1 VPHPLYG
8 GKPACRQ
15 AVAKGSASAGAM
27 AMAVQKPPELKD
39 GCSVKTFFA
48 AALASSGRPSFASAA
63 ASKLCDT
70 LKLGLAWT
78 ARRAAGKNGR

>member
-27 AMAVQKPPELKD
+27 PMAVQKPPELKD
-39 GCSVKTFFA
+39 GCDAPFA
-48 AALASSGRPSFASAA
+48 CSRAVVLPLHWPTVICFSPLVPRAEGEEL
-63 ASKLCDT
+63 SKEE
-70 LKLGLAWT
+70 
-78 ARRAAGKNGR
+78 